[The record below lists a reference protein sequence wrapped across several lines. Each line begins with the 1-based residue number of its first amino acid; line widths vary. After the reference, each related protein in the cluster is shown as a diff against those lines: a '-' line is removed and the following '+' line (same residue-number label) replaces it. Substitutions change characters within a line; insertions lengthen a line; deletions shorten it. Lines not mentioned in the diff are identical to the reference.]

1 MRARILAVCPYEALQ
16 ELILD
21 VARSRDDLEVTPLI
35 GDISEGRQK
44 LVERIRAI
52 QNDYDILISRGS
64 TMRILQQ
71 SMEIPV
77 IEILDSVYD
86 IMRIV
91 RLLKDY
97 AGKYALIGTRRTEE
111 NARMI
116 CEALGSKVDLFTLSE
131 DDDVNEYLKRLKE
144 EGYQL
149 VIGGVTATT
158 AARALGMNA
167 LLMTSS
173 REAVSSAM
181 DEAARLYQLT
191 SRLRME
197 NHLFETIVNGR
208 KGFTAIF
215 DRGQRLLYQ
224 YGISA
229 DFQIKSLAQ
238 KAEIALK
245 YGELYTHIHI
255 DQKMYVLQGKVYT
268 IDHTDYVLM
277 HASPCHYIDPG
288 IHGWISTQRFSDSG
302 RTFFTTLSG
311 HSPRLSALLAQIQ
324 AYSEGHHPVALYGE
338 AGVGK
343 ADIAY
348 QLHIASRKKARDL
361 IQINVS
367 DGNKK
372 RWEALLESPNS
383 PLHQL
388 GYSIYFFNM
397 QDIPAYILRPL
408 QEYVL
413 STSETEFGRL
423 YFSWTLPSSHAIE
436 TDAFYRFLIEEAKAF
451 SLRVPSLRER
461 SEDIPSLLSIMI
473 SECNYQ
479 LGKQVFDTEDGVVE
493 LLQKHP
499 WPFNFIQFR
508 ELVRNAVMMSKSSHI
523 SLSTIQM
530 LLGDLQETGRD
541 SASNG
546 LDLNKTLEEINQ
558 DIIQQVLKEENYNYT
573 RTAARLG
580 ISRSSLWRKTKQ

>member
-1 MRARILAVCPYEALQ
+1 MHVKMLAVCPYEALQ

-21 VARSRDDLEVTPLI
+21 VAKTRDDIEVTTLI
-35 GDISEGRQK
+35 GDISEGKQR
-44 LVERIRAI
+44 LIDRIQAI
-52 QNDYDILISRGS
+52 QNDHDVIISRGS

-71 SMEIPV
+71 NMEIPV
-77 IEILDSVYD
+77 IEIINSVYD

-111 NARMI
+111 SARMI
-116 CEALGSKVDLFTLSE
+116 CEILGSKVDLLTISTDE
-131 DDDVNEYLKRLKE
+131 DINAYLKNLKE
-144 EGYQL
+144 QGYQL
-149 VIGGVTATT
+149 IIGGVTATT

-167 LLMTSS
+167 LLVISG
-173 REAVSSAM
+173 REAISSAM
-181 DEAARLYQLT
+181 DEAVRLCQLT
-191 SRLRME
+191 NRLKVE
-197 NHLFETIVNGR
+197 NLLFKSIINEH

-215 DRGQRLLYQ
+215 NRDQKLLYHH
-224 YGISA
+224 GIEA
-229 DFQIKSLAQ
+229 DFPIKSIAQ
-238 KAEIALK
+238 KAEITVK
-245 YGELYTHIHI
+245 YGDLYTHIHI
-255 DQKMYVLQGKVYT
+255 GQKLYVLQGKVYT
-268 IDHTDYVLM
+268 IDDTDYILI
-277 HASPCHYIDPG
+277 HGSPCYYIDSG
-288 IHGWISTQRFSDSG
+288 IHGWISARRFSDNNK
-302 RTFFTTLSG
+302 TFFSTLSG
-311 HSPRLSALLAQIQ
+311 HGACLSSLLAQIQ
-324 AYSEGHHPVALYGE
+324 AYSEGQNPVAIYGE
-338 AGVGK
+338 TGVGK

-348 QLHIASRKKARDL
+348 QLHISSRKRARDL

-397 QDIPAYILRPL
+397 QDIPAYILRSL

-413 STSETEFGRL
+413 SATETELGRL
-423 YFSWTLPSSHAIE
+423 YFSWTITPSHPIE
-436 TDAFYRFLIEEAKAF
+436 TDVFYRFLIEETKAF

-461 SEDIPSLLSIMI
+461 IEDIPSLLSIMI

-479 LGKQVFDTEDGVVE
+479 LGKQVFGTEDGVVE
-493 LLQKHP
+493 LLKQHP
-499 WPFNFIQFR
+499 WPFNFVQFK
-508 ELVRNAVMMSKSSHI
+508 ELIRNAVMMSNSSQI
-523 SLSTIQM
+523 TLSTIQM
-530 LLGDLQETGRD
+530 LLGNVEEIRQP
-541 SASNG
+541 ASNNF

-558 DIIQQVLKEENYNYT
+558 DIIQHVLKEENYNYT